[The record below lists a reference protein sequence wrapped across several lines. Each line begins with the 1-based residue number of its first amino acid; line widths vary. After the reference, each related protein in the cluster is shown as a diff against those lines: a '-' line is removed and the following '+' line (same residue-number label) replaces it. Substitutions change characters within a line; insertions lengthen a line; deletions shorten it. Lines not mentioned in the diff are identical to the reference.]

1 MPPQLP
7 PKLAQID
14 RLKAT
19 LLDSGLQQKNQPLW
33 QVINTLIDYLRQL
46 QTFVSGS
53 ASGSSSGGGGSS
65 LADQS
70 FITVNNDT
78 VVLPN
83 SRQAI
88 AGTGIALDTSIPGQ
102 IIISST
108 VTSPEWDVLTDGDII
123 NPEFIFADG
132 EVIMVQ
138 TP

>member
-14 RLKAT
+14 RLKT
-19 LLDSGLQQKNQPLW
+19 VLLDSGLQQKNQPLW

-46 QTFVSGS
+46 QIFVSGS

-70 FITVNNDT
+70 FVTVNNDT

-83 SRQAI
+83 SRQII
-88 AGTGIALDTSIPGQ
+88 AGTDIAFDTSIAGQ
-102 IIISST
+102 IILNVT
-108 VTSPEWDVLTDGDII
+108 VTSPEWDVLTDGDLI
-123 NPEFIFADG
+123 NPEIIFADG
-132 EVIMVQ
+132 QVIMVQ